1 MGYKTLFEKHHLEIK
16 EGESFLDGK
25 ISQCTSVGM
34 PELKIHFYFNE
45 YYGHKHGTQTML
57 LKPPPP
63 LTFHLLRRKNFGTL

>member
-1 MGYKTLFEKHHLEIK
+1 MGYEPLFEKHHLEIK

-45 YYGHKHGTQTML
+45 YYGLNHGTQTMS
-57 LKPPPP
+57 LKFPP